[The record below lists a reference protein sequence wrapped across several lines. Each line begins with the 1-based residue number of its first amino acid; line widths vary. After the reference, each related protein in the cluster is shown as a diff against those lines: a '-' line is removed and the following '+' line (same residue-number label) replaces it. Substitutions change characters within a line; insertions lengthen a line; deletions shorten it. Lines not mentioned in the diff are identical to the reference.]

1 MSISLTT
8 TSLGPAIARL
18 PRRPA
23 AVVFDL
29 DGTLFDSERLVRA
42 AYFAAAPRFN
52 IDITEAQFLSL
63 VGLHRAANDER
74 MRRYFGAA
82 FPLENFY
89 AAVSEQVGAGVA
101 PLKPGALELMDALD
115 AAAAPFALA
124 TSSGRPWVD
133 KHFLAHNLGPR
144 FRAIV
149 TRQDVTNGKPH
160 PEPYLKAAAALG
172 FEPKDI
178 LAIEDSP
185 TGLASANAAG
195 MMTILAPDLIQP
207 DDDTRS
213 KALHVVT
220 SLHDVVELLRV

>member
-1 MSISLTT
+1 MSAPLTMPT
-8 TSLGPAIARL
+8 AFPARL
-18 PRRPA
+18 PRPPS

-29 DGTLFDSERLVRA
+29 DGTLIDSERLVRA
-42 AYFAAAPRFN
+42 AYFASAPRFD
-52 IDITEAQFLSL
+52 IEITESQFLSL

-74 MRRYFGAA
+74 MRAYFGEA
-82 FPLENFY
+82 FPLQDFY

-101 PLKPGALELMDALD
+101 PLKPGAAELMDALD
-115 AAAAPFALA
+115 SMGAPFALA

-144 FRAIV
+144 FRSIV

-160 PEPYLKAAAALG
+160 AEPYLKAAAALG
-172 FEPKDI
+172 FEPASI

-185 TGLASANAAG
+185 VGLASADAAG
-195 MMTILAPDLIQP
+195 MMTILAPDLVQP
-207 DDDTRS
+207 DDDTRA

-220 SLHDVVELLRV
+220 SLHDVVDLLRG